1 MIKFGAQE
9 IILANSEKEE
19 DIKESIDQL
28 ISYSLKRTEE
38 LEKTIL
44 AKAIEDKFNL
54 NNVSLTD
61 QDDRQQ
67 STGLYTFEG

>member
-19 DIKESIDQL
+19 DIKESIEQL
-28 ISYSLKRTEE
+28 IDCSLKKTQE

-54 NNVSLTD
+54 NSVSLTD

>member
-1 MIKFGAQE
+1 
-9 IILANSEKEE
+9 
-19 DIKESIDQL
+19 
-28 ISYSLKRTEE
+28 LKKTEE

-54 NNVSLTD
+54 NSVSLTD
-61 QDDRQQ
+61 QDDRPQ